1 LRNLGQSVKVF
12 FYFRSMETL
21 DNRKKVEVCFSPY
34 LFPLYEE
41 EFDIIVVIDVLRATS
56 AICAAFDNGVKELIP
71 VSTIE
76 EARDYQKKGFLVGAE
91 RKGQIVEGFD
101 FGNSPYSYM
110 KDEVKGQT
118 VVLSTTNGT
127 KSINIAKNSGQVVIG
142 SLSNLTTLNKWLEEQ
157 NKNILCLCSGW
168 QNKFNLEDTICAGAI
183 LDYLLG
189 TGKYRS
195 EEDASIAAKYLFLSA
210 KDNILGYL
218 KASSH
223 RRRLKNLNLNE
234 DIKYCLTPDTTQV
247 IPVLEGDRLVAAEIE
262 AKVNE

>member
-1 LRNLGQSVKVF
+1 
-12 FYFRSMETL
+12 METL

-34 LFPLYEE
+34 LFPLYKE

-56 AICAAFDNGVKELIP
+56 AICAAFKNGVKELIP

-76 EARDYQKKGFLVGAE
+76 EAKEYQKKGFLVGAE

-110 KDEVKGQT
+110 IDAVKDQT

-127 KSINIAKNSGQVVIG
+127 KSINIAKDSGQVVIG
-142 SLSNLTTLNKWLEEQ
+142 ALSNLNALNEWLIKE
-157 NKNILCLCSGW
+157 NKNVLCLCSGW

-183 LDYLLG
+183 LDHMLA
-189 TGKYRS
+189 TGNYKSS
-195 EEDASIAAKYLFLSA
+195 EDSSIAAKYLFLSA
-210 KDNILGYL
+210 KDNIFGYL

-234 DIKYCLTPDTTQV
+234 DIKFCLTPNTAPV
-247 IPVLEGDRLVAAEIE
+247 IPVLKGDRLVAVEAE
-262 AKVNE
+262 VSL

>member
-1 LRNLGQSVKVF
+1 MDSNDS
-12 FYFRSMETL
+12 
-21 DNRKKVEVCFSPY
+21 RKKIEVCFSPY
-34 LFPLYEE
+34 LFPLYKE

-56 AICAAFDNGVKELIP
+56 AICAAFQNGVKELIP

-76 EARDYQKKGFLVGAE
+76 EALDYQKKGFLVGAE

-110 KDEVKGQT
+110 IPEVKDQT

-127 KSINIAKNSGQVVIG
+127 KSINIAKDSGLVVIG
-142 SLSNLTTLNKWLEEQ
+142 ALSNLSALQAWLERQ

-168 QNKFNLEDTICAGAI
+168 QNKFNLEDTICAGA
-183 LDYLLG
+183 LVDYLLA
-189 TGKYRS
+189 TGNYRAV
-195 EEDASIAAKYLFLSA
+195 EDASIASKYLFLSA
-210 KDNILGYL
+210 KDNIFGYL

-234 DIKYCLTPDTTQV
+234 DIKFCLTPDTAPV
-247 IPVLEGDRLVAAEIE
+247 IPVLQGDKIIAVEENALI
-262 AKVNE
+262 